1 MGMEQSHDSKNTGN
15 ATPMDKGVKGKNEVY
30 GEWMMVSRRK
40 SFNKTKAKLLG
51 SKMSNSTKSSQ
62 HRVPTRILE
71 CWAMTRKRARE
82 KLVTYCLEKRLGRL
96 IRPLGQVEENQGQQR
111 VLETLKLAGK
121 LSRKLTTWFNPKE

>member
-15 ATPMDKGVKGKNEVY
+15 VTPMDKRVKGKNEVY
-30 GEWMMVSRRK
+30 GEWMVVSRCK

-71 CWAMTRKRARE
+71 RWAMTRKRARE

-96 IRPLGQVEENQGQQR
+96 IRPLGQVEEN
-111 VLETLKLAGK
+111 
-121 LSRKLTTWFNPKE
+121 